1 MYFWL
6 QVQIFLVLD
15 ETLDVNKF
23 EDADFKYGIS
33 FLKFQPKILNNG
45 NFCPKF
51 QDFLGGRNCVFG
63 KI

>member
-51 QDFLGGRNCVFG
+51 QDFFGG
-63 KI
+63 